1 MTPPLQTLN
10 LPSFIEY
17 IIIDAN
23 FRLTHLASHTVSHC
37 HANLNI
43 NDDVRNAFQEL
54 VGIEQITQRIL
65 ANQQPGFTLQE
76 VIHYSSQQPDSGIYL
91 TLNLQRL
98 DEQHLIIFIEDVT
111 ETALLRQAL
120 VQRVN
125 ETELL
130 LNALQLSE
138 NYNRRIISSMGD
150 ALFTINA
157 SGDLKTINA
166 AALTLFGYGEAE
178 LKNQP
183 LATLFQNQIPA
194 SISPESILKNPT
206 LENYEVTC
214 HTKQENSIIVSF
226 SCSFVHSKE
235 NDLPIFIY
243 IGRDITARKK
253 TEQKINQALAQEK
266 ELNDLKSRFIAMT
279 SHEFKNPL
287 SSILMSVELLE
298 EFADNWT
305 LEKRMTHL
313 KRIRQCTTQMNDLLE
328 DILVLGKADTGK
340 LEFQPRPLDLGNF
353 CQELTEELQFLAG
366 DRHAITLHLQSPLA
380 PTYALDEKLLR
391 QMLVNLITN
400 AVKYSPQGGVVD
412 FRVAVEG
419 ESLWFGV
426 QDQGIGIPES
436 DQPRLFEC
444 FHRSHNVRDIKGT
457 GLGLSIVKQAVELH
471 GGTIAFQSAIDQGTT
486 FEVRLPLHLTPWN
499 S

>member
-1 MTPPLQTLN
+1 MKSSPRSLD

-17 IIIDAN
+17 IIIDN
-23 FRLTHLASHTVSHC
+23 TFRLTHLASRTVSNC
-37 HANLNI
+37 YADLSL
-43 NDDVRNAFQEL
+43 NDDVRHVFQEL
-54 VGIEQITQRIL
+54 VGIEPITQNIL
-65 ANQQPGFTLQE
+65 AEQQPHFTLEE
-76 VIHYSSQQPDSGIYL
+76 VIHYPPHAEASGLYL
-91 TLNLQRL
+91 TLNLQKF
-98 DEQHLIIFIEDVT
+98 DDHHLIIFIEDVT
-111 ETALLRQAL
+111 ETAVLRQAL

-138 NYNRRIISSMGD
+138 AYNRQIISSMGD
-150 ALFTINA
+150 ALFTTNA
-157 SGDLKTINA
+157 SGELKTINA
-166 AALTLFGYGEAE
+166 AALNLFGYDESE
-178 LKNQP
+178 LHDHP
-183 LATLFQNQIPA
+183 LATLLQTPVPA
-194 SISPESILKNPT
+194 LLSPDSLLTKAIVEK
-206 LENYEVTC
+206 YEATC
-214 HTKQENSIIVSF
+214 YTKQGTSLIVSF
-226 SCSFVHSKE
+226 SCSFVHAKD

-243 IGRDITARKK
+243 IGRDITARKQA
-253 TEQKINQALAQEK
+253 EQKINQALAQEK

-298 EFADNWT
+298 EFADHWT

-340 LEFQPRPLDLGNF
+340 LELQPRPLDLGQF

-366 DRHAITLHLQSPLA
+366 DRHPITLQIQSPLA

-391 QMLVNLITN
+391 HVLVNLITN
-400 AVKYSPQGGVVD
+400 AVKYSPQGGEVD
-412 FRVAVEG
+412 FRVAVQG
-419 ESLWFGV
+419 ETVCFWV

-457 GLGLSIVKQAVELH
+457 GLGLSIVKQAVDLH
-471 GGTIAFQSAIDQGTT
+471 GGTIAFHSQLDQGTT
-486 FEVRLPLHLTPWN
+486 FEVRLPLNLSPL
-499 S
+499 